1 VANPI
6 NSPAAVTR
14 RDVRLVP
21 NAAATG
27 RAHAA
32 RPDPSWAAD
41 LPGLP
46 PTRAKPEER
55 GSAALIVVVDDRNT
69 NRLIFSRLAASIKA
83 GAVVEAFSDPLKM
96 LAWIEGNAPDLVITD
111 YKMPGMDGAEFIR
124 QLRALPQGAD
134 VPVIVIT
141 AYEDRDFRLRALDAG
156 ATDFLQS
163 PVDHQEFV
171 TRGRN
176 LLNLGQQQ
184 KLIRGRA
191 EDLER
196 ELQRSEQSRETAIR
210 HSRTRLIQVIDTIP
224 ALISAVDEEGRR
236 VFVNRYGAALLAP
249 GPQDG
254 SPTLDG
260 IDAQVLSSGLP
271 VEGYEEEVIDRHGQP
286 RTFLTSKFPLQTEAG
301 APSTVLTTSF
311 DISER
316 KLAEQALRHL
326 AHHDTLTGLPNRLL
340 LHDVLNA
347 ELDRAERSG
356 RSFAL
361 HFLDLDRFKSINDGF
376 GHDHGDRLLREIASR
391 LQGTTRRGDS
401 VARLGGDEFAIVQAD
416 VSGKAEAQQ
425 FAERVI
431 AAVAEPFEIERHNA
445 SIGASIGITL
455 APGDAGT
462 AEQLLKNADL
472 AMYRAKR
479 EGRGRARFFAAEME
493 TLARASV
500 LLEIDL
506 RHSLERNEFAIC
518 YQPLLDGRTRRI
530 VGAEALLRWPR
541 AGHGLVYP
549 GDFLP
554 IAEDTGLITPINRW
568 VLGEACR
575 QAAAW
580 EAAGTPLQIGIN
592 ISSSVFRTENVGEL
606 VISTLER
613 TGLDPTLLELELTE
627 STLLNNQAEV
637 ADELHALRRLG
648 VRVAIDDFG
657 TGYSSLAYLQMLPI
671 DRLKVDRSFIR
682 DIDGHGNGAAIVQAV
697 VGIGRSLNM
706 EVLAEGVETS
716 GQLDHVIAAGCQ
728 FVQGYYFSRPVPPE
742 VFATFLA
749 PGFELPAPLLADDR
763 RPKTDDP
770 TN

>member
-134 VPVIVIT
+134 
-141 AYEDRDFRLRALDAG
+141 

-326 AHHDTLTGLPNRLL
+326 AEPATAAR
-340 LHDVLNA
+340 
-347 ELDRAERSG
+347 RAERRAG
-356 RSFAL
+356 P
-361 HFLDLDRFKSINDGF
+361 
-376 GHDHGDRLLREIASR
+376 
-391 LQGTTRRGDS
+391 
-401 VARLGGDEFAIVQAD
+401 GG
-416 VSGKAEAQQ
+416 
-425 FAERVI
+425 AERPQLC
-431 AAVAEPFEIERHNA
+431 AA
-445 SIGASIGITL
+445 
-455 APGDAGT
+455 
-462 AEQLLKNADL
+462 
-472 AMYRAKR
+472 
-479 EGRGRARFFAAEME
+479 
-493 TLARASV
+493 
-500 LLEIDL
+500 
-506 RHSLERNEFAIC
+506 
-518 YQPLLDGRTRRI
+518 
-530 VGAEALLRWPR
+530 
-541 AGHGLVYP
+541 
-549 GDFLP
+549 
-554 IAEDTGLITPINRW
+554 
-568 VLGEACR
+568 
-575 QAAAW
+575 
-580 EAAGTPLQIGIN
+580 
-592 ISSSVFRTENVGEL
+592 
-606 VISTLER
+606 
-613 TGLDPTLLELELTE
+613 
-627 STLLNNQAEV
+627 
-637 ADELHALRRLG
+637 
-648 VRVAIDDFG
+648 
-657 TGYSSLAYLQMLPI
+657 
-671 DRLKVDRSFIR
+671 
-682 DIDGHGNGAAIVQAV
+682 
-697 VGIGRSLNM
+697 
-706 EVLAEGVETS
+706 
-716 GQLDHVIAAGCQ
+716 
-728 FVQGYYFSRPVPPE
+728 FS
-742 VFATFLA
+742 
-749 PGFELPAPLLADDR
+749 
-763 RPKTDDP
+763 
-770 TN
+770 